1 MNINPRRLV
10 SIGAERV
17 SHVSNTEFPGH
28 YPDED
33 HSWNLDSFKKNLTVL
48 THRLSQRSIE
58 FDIVGIDASIANAF
72 RRIMIAEVPTI
83 AIDQVYVFDN
93 TSVIHDEV
101 LAHRIGL
108 VPLNVDP
115 RTMDGWGGD
124 GDTPT
129 DRNTLEFRVNV
140 QCSFNA
146 EYDTTDK
153 RRKAATATGSV
164 NHNQNVSD
172 EKLYTNYLFLSRH
185 FEWNPAGEQLDK
197 IKPVVLTPPD
207 PLYPT
212 YNDLKL
218 PLLGALNP
226 DIVLAKLRPGQA
238 VEMVLHARKGV
249 GKDHAKWSPVAT
261 ASYRLHPNIV
271 ITKPIRME
279 RAEDFKACFAHGVV
293 VVDKKKGTVS
303 ISPTHMRNDTVSRE
317 VLRDPE
323 FRDSVE
329 LSRIRDHFI
338 FAVESESAY
347 RPEELLVEA
356 IGVMR
361 EKIARMREAAVALL
375 GSEQTQT
382 EEREDGDVRMQDV
395 V

>member
-1 MNINPRRLV
+1 MP
-10 SIGAERV
+10 AQ
-17 SHVSNTEFPGH
+17 
-28 YPDED
+28 
-33 HSWNLDSFKKNLTVL
+33 NLTVR

-58 FDIVGIDASIANAF
+58 FDIIGIDASIANAF

-115 RTMDGWGGD
+115 RTMDGWEGE

-140 QCSFNA
+140 RCSFNP
-146 EYDTTDK
+146 EYNTTVK
-153 RRKAATATGSV
+153 KGKTTTTASGSAG
-164 NHNQNVSD
+164 QGLSD
-172 EKLYTNYLFLSRH
+172 DKLYTDYLFLSKH

-212 YNDLKL
+212 YNDLKI
-218 PLLGALNP
+218 PPLGALNP
-226 DIVLAKLRPGQA
+226 EVVLAKLRPGQA

-279 RAEDFKACFAHGVV
+279 RAEDFRACFADGVV
-293 VVDKKKGTVS
+293 VVDKKKGSFVKS
-303 ISPTHMRNDTVSRE
+303 LFHC
-317 VLRDPE
+317 
-323 FRDSVE
+323 F
-329 LSRIRDHFI
+329 F
-338 FAVESESAY
+338 
-347 RPEELLVEA
+347 
-356 IGVMR
+356 
-361 EKIARMREAAVALL
+361 
-375 GSEQTQT
+375 
-382 EEREDGDVRMQDV
+382 V
-395 V
+395 VVY

>member
-1 MNINPRRLV
+1 MNVNSRRLV

-28 YPDED
+28 YPGED
-33 HSWNLDSFKKNLTVL
+33 HSWNLDSFKKNLTVR

-58 FDIVGIDASIANAF
+58 FDIIGIDASIANAF

-115 RTMDGWGGD
+115 RTMDGWDGE

-140 QCSFNA
+140 RCSFNP
-146 EYDTTDK
+146 EYHNNTDK
-153 RRKAATATGSV
+153 KGKSSTTTTTTSGSPV
-164 NHNQNVSD
+164 QGLSD
-172 EKLYTNYLFLSRH
+172 DKLYTNYLFLSKH

-197 IKPVVLTPPD
+197 IKPLPP
-207 PLYPT
+207 
-212 YNDLKL
+212 
-218 PLLGALNP
+218 LGALNP
-226 DIVLAKLRPGQA
+226 EVVLAKLRPGQA

-279 RAEDFKACFAHGVV
+279 RAEDFRACFADGVV

-338 FAVESESAY
+338 FEVESESAY
-347 RPEELLVEA
+347 RPEELLGEA

-361 EKIARMREAAVALL
+361 DKIARMREAAVALL
-375 GSEQTQT
+375 GSEQTEP
-382 EEREDGDVRMQDV
+382 EEREDGDVLMQEV

>member
-1 MNINPRRLV
+1 MNVNPRRLV

-33 HSWNLDSFKKNLTVL
+33 HSWNLDSFKKNLTVR

-58 FDIVGIDASIANAF
+58 FDIIGIDASIANAF

-115 RTMDGWGGD
+115 RTMDGWEGE

-140 QCSFNA
+140 RCSFNP
-146 EYDTTDK
+146 EYTDK
-153 RRKAATATGSV
+153 KGKTSTTTSGSAG
-164 NHNQNVSD
+164 QGLSD
-172 EKLYTNYLFLSRH
+172 EKLYTNYLFSSKH

-197 IKPVVLTPPD
+197 IKPVL
-207 PLYPT
+207 PT
-212 YNDLKL
+212 
-218 PLLGALNP
+218 LGALNP
-226 DIVLAKLRPGQA
+226 EVVLAKLRPGQA

-279 RAEDFKACFAHGVV
+279 RAGDFRACFADGVV

-338 FAVESESAY
+338 FEVESESAY
-347 RPEELLVEA
+347 RPEELLGEA

-361 EKIARMREAAVALL
+361 DKIARMREAAVALL
-375 GSEQTQT
+375 GSEQT
-382 EEREDGDVRMQDV
+382 EERGDGDVIMQEV

>member
-1 MNINPRRLV
+1 MNVNPRRLV
-10 SIGAERV
+10 GIGAERV

-33 HSWNLDSFKKNLTVL
+33 HSWNLESFKKNLTVR

-58 FDIVGIDASIANAF
+58 FDIIGIDASIANAF

-83 AIDQVYVFDN
+83 AIDQVYIFDN

-115 RTMDGWGGD
+115 RTMDGWEGE

-140 QCSFNA
+140 QCSG
-146 EYDTTDK
+146 
-153 RRKAATATGSV
+153 KASTAGSA
-164 NHNQNVSD
+164 NQNLSD
-172 EKLYTNYLFLSRH
+172 EKLYSNYLFLSKH

-197 IKPVVLTPPD
+197 IKPLPP
-207 PLYPT
+207 
-212 YNDLKL
+212 
-218 PLLGALNP
+218 LGALNP

-261 ASYRLHPNIV
+261 ASYRLHPNVV

-279 RAEDFKACFAHGVV
+279 RAEDFRACFADGVV
-293 VVDKKKGTVS
+293 VVDRKKGTVS

-338 FAVESESAY
+338 FEVESESAY
-347 RPEELLVEA
+347 RPEELLGEA

-361 EKIARMREAAVALL
+361 DKIARMREAAVALL
-375 GSEQTQT
+375 GSEQT
-382 EEREDGDVRMQDV
+382 EERGDGDVIMQDAV
-395 V
+395 

>member
-1 MNINPRRLV
+1 MNVNPRRLV
-10 SIGAERV
+10 GIGAERV

-33 HSWNLDSFKKNLTVL
+33 HSWNLESFKKNLTVR

-58 FDIVGIDASIANAF
+58 FDIIGIDASIANAF

-83 AIDQVYVFDN
+83 AIDQVYIFDN

-115 RTMDGWGGD
+115 RTMDGWEGE

-140 QCSFNA
+140 QCTFNP
-146 EYDTTDK
+146 EYNTTDK
-153 RRKAATATGSV
+153 RGKASTAGSA
-164 NHNQNVSD
+164 NQNLSD
-172 EKLYTNYLFLSRH
+172 EKLYSNYLFSSKH

-218 PLLGALNP
+218 PPLGALNP

-279 RAEDFKACFAHGVV
+279 RAEDFKACFADGVV
-293 VVDKKKGTVS
+293 VVNKKKGTVS

-338 FAVESESAY
+338 FEVESESAY

-356 IGVMR
+356 IAVMR
-361 EKIARMREAAVALL
+361 DKIARMREAAVALL
-375 GSEQTQT
+375 GSEQT
-382 EEREDGDVRMQDV
+382 EERGDGDVLMQDAV
-395 V
+395 